1 MNDTGI
7 NRLTR
12 IYSAL
17 GDDISRQIYKHR
29 LLYSLFGGEEE
40 IQQIVRS
47 WSALK
52 ADLSAPK
59 ICYYG
64 AGAGCRY
71 AMRYR
76 VKVSFIIDGSKTGTL
91 EGCPIISFED
101 FLKMPDFREYLV
113 LITVGTEAAQE
124 EIKAKLDKHG
134 LRYAF
139 VFYECSAERQYFE
152 IRTLCP
158 DMHDEYFVDAGALD
172 GTTTK
177 YFFDDFLPGGG
188 HSYVFEP
195 NPKQFAVTQETLRD
209 HPQAELFPYGLY
221 DENTTLRFD
230 PVEGDEGAAKVSEAG
245 SIEVQVRRL
254 DDVLAGRKVTFI
266 KMDIE
271 GSELAAL
278 RGAERI
284 IREQRPKLAI
294 CVYHKPEDM
303 WEIPGLIL
311 QYHPDYKLYL
321 RHYSISDTETV
332 LYAI

>member
-1 MNDTGI
+1 MNITEI
-7 NRLTR
+7 NVLPQ
-12 IYSAL
+12 IYGAL
-17 GDDISRQIYKHR
+17 GDDISRQIYKRR
-29 LLYSLFGGEEE
+29 LLYSLFGEEEE

-124 EIKAKLDKHG
+124 EIKAKLDRYG

-139 VFYECSAERQYFE
+139 VFYECSAEEQYFE
-152 IRTLCP
+152 IRTMCP
-158 DMHDEYFVDAGALD
+158 DMRKEYFVDAGALD
-172 GTTTK
+172 GVTTK
-177 YFFDDFLPGGG
+177 VFFEQFPDG
-188 HSYVFEP
+188 HAYVFEP
-195 NPKQFAVTQETLRD
+195 NPQQFAITKAALQEC
-209 HPQAELFPYGLY
+209 PQAEMFPYGLY

-230 PVEGDEGAAKVSEAG
+230 PREGDEGAAKVSAAG
-245 SIEVQVRRL
+245 SIEVDVRRL

-294 CVYHKPEDM
+294 CVYHKAEDM

-311 QYHPDYKLYL
+311 QYRPDYKLYL
-321 RHYSISDTETV
+321 RHYSSSDTETV
-332 LYAI
+332 LYAV